1 MAGQELSPAITT
13 VGAALGQLLSARES
27 LFASERPLRA
37 PTATTAEKAAT
48 RIERS
53 ILFRIVGF
61 VLT

>member
-1 MAGQELSPAITT
+1 VLSPAIVT
-13 VGAALGQLLSARES
+13 VVFDDGHVLSARES
-27 LFASERPLRA
+27 LFASERPLRTPKA
-37 PTATTAEKAAT
+37 ITVEKAAT